1 METRNLFGQTLKE
14 LRLESGLTQT
24 QLASAI
30 GVVQGTIYFWEN
42 SINEP
47 TASYIVKLAEFFG
60 VSCDTLLGIDSSMSA
75 EREKLEVLRLYN
87 KLNKSQ
93 KKLALKLLTVLASE
107 Q

>member
-14 LRLESGLTQT
+14 LRLESGLTQA
-24 QLASAI
+24 QLAGEI

-42 SINEP
+42 SIYEP
-47 TASYIVKLAEFFG
+47 TASYIVKLAEFCG
-60 VSCDTLLGIDSSMSA
+60 VSCDTLLGTDPMMSA

-87 KLNKSQ
+87 NLNKSQ

>member
-1 METRNLFGQTLKE
+1 METRIMFGQILKE
-14 LRLESGLTQT
+14 LRLESGLTQS
-24 QLASAI
+24 QLAAKI

-60 VSCDTLLGIDSSMSA
+60 VSSDVLLGLNTA
-75 EREKLEVLRLYN
+75 ALAAQEQLEFLKLYH
-87 KLNKSQ
+87 KLNRSQ
-93 KKLALKLLTVLASE
+93 KKLAQKILEVLAAE

>member
-1 METRNLFGQTLKE
+1 MFRQTLKE
-14 LRLESGLTQT
+14 LRLESGLTQA
-24 QLASAI
+24 QLASEI

-47 TASYIVKLAEFFG
+47 TASYIVKLAEFCG
-60 VSCDTLLGIDSSMSA
+60 VSCDTLLGTDPMMSA

-87 KLNKSQ
+87 NLNKSQ

>member
-1 METRNLFGQTLKE
+1 MFGQTLKE
-14 LRLESGLTQT
+14 LRLESGLTQA
-24 QLASAI
+24 QLAGEI

-60 VSCDTLLGIDSSMSA
+60 VSCDTLLGIDSSLNA

-93 KKLALKLLTVLASE
+93 KKLAINILAVLAKE